1 MFSLFCKFLFVFT
14 PLSGRCSP
22 IFFETNPN
30 QKPKA
35 CRKIRAR
42 EPLTPWPHAALE
54 RPRWASWRVGLRVA
68 VQCLLGC
75 VGCWAFLLR
84 SYRGKVQGLRFNS
97 AEIAQMIRMSCVTT
111 CRQHA
116 SMRCQRRYDQTERQS
131 NTEYK
136 PGGRQ
141 SDLAFEFECTSA
153 DECVVHRTK
162 GRASWVLATRA
173 SIRATCQSSEKT
185 HGFQGFQSG
194 EPLKQ
199 GATTRK
205 GF

>member
-1 MFSLFCKFLFVFT
+1 M
-14 PLSGRCSP
+14 
-22 IFFETNPN
+22 
-30 QKPKA
+30 
-35 CRKIRAR
+35 
-42 EPLTPWPHAALE
+42 
-54 RPRWASWRVGLRVA
+54 A

-84 SYRGKVQGLRFNS
+84 SYRGKVQGLRFSS
-97 AEIAQMIRMSCVTT
+97 ADFAQMIRMSCVTT

-116 SMRCQRRYDQTERQS
+116 SMHASFTSARCQRRYDQTERQT

-141 SDLAFEFECTSA
+141 SDLAFEFEFTSA

-185 HGFQGFQSG
+185 HGFQGFQSR